1 MMRIITGS
9 ARGTKL
15 ETLEGENTRPTSER
29 AKMAIFNTLQFDIE
43 GRKVLDLFGGSGQMA
58 LEALSRGAASAFI
71 CEADNAAFE
80 VIKRNARKTK
90 LFDRVRLVC
99 TDYKSALRSLS
110 GKEKFN
116 IIFLDPPYNSDY
128 LADSLKKIAEA
139 VQGDPND
146 VKQCRRLINY
156 YLPTVTKLAEKYI
169 YLKEKGNDEK
179 NVADSLVNIE
189 GAFRSID
196 DMLKKQLDALFAN
209 DALDIETDITVLEA
223 MLKNDKLN

>member
-58 LEALSRGAASAFI
+58 LEALSRGALSAFI
-71 CEADNAAFE
+71 CEADNGAFE

-116 IIFLDPPYNSDY
+116 IIFLDPPYATDY
-128 LADSLKKIAEA
+128 LNDALKKIAE
-139 VQGDPND
+139 G
-146 VKQCRRLINY
+146 
-156 YLPTVTKLAEKYI
+156 
-169 YLKEKGNDEK
+169 
-179 NVADSLVNIE
+179 
-189 GAFRSID
+189 
-196 DMLKKQLDALFAN
+196 DMLENSGYIVCESDKSEPFTCEGTTLYKHSKYGKAY
-209 DALDIETDITVLEA
+209 ITILEKSDNA
-223 MLKNDKLN
+223 GE